1 MKTMKEFT
9 PPRDVVMSM
18 SRRGDIIRSDFTSEG
33 PHTMNILGKLSA
45 LFRPENVNEVDEEGA
60 LIDQVVNATEPAI
73 ASVAGYRE
81 VLLPAVRHALD
92 HYTRVVQAIP
102 GPITVSH
109 QSYRA
114 DPLVKAL
121 FPSHEEITAAL
132 GRSIEVREAIKSHAA
147 SNRGSVCAL
156 LGMRMRTGDG
166 RRPSRDCV
174 EHTDFAATA
183 NLLADHTFRDL
194 AADED
199 EVRQA
204 LRDAAFKSLVKSFA
218 SEIKSRQREMR
229 LLKTDR
235 DVSQEFIRVGHDHHH
250 HVVKALD
257 QHLERHAEDLSPEGT
272 LLALVDW
279 LWSPES
285 HLRLEAD
292 AGHGVT
298 HIQQGPGSVSSEQH
312 LHLPLLATTDRRQ
325 WLVCI
330 TRVPIE
336 EAMQA
341 VAQETRAHRYIM
353 V

>member
-1 MKTMKEFT
+1 MQF
-9 PPRDVVMSM
+9 DVILEESN
-18 SRRGDIIRSDFTSEG
+18 S
-33 PHTMNILGKLSA
+33 MNILGKLSA
-45 LFRPENVNEVDEEGA
+45 LFRPERVESIDEEAA
-60 LIDQVVNATEPAI
+60 LIDQVVHATDPAI
-73 ASVAGYRE
+73 ASVPGYRD

-92 HYTRVVQAIP
+92 HYIQVVQAIP

-121 FPSHEEITAAL
+121 FPNREEITLAL
-132 GRSIEVREAIKSHAA
+132 GSSIEVRDAIQAHAA
-147 SNRGSVCAL
+147 SNRGSICAL

-166 RRPSRDCV
+166 RRPSRDCI

-199 EVRQA
+199 DVRQA
-204 LRDAAFKSLVKSFA
+204 LRDAAFKSLIKTFA
-218 SEIKSRQREMR
+218 AEIKSRHREMR

-235 DVSQEFIRVGHDHHH
+235 NVSQEFIRVGAGNPDHDHHH
-250 HVVKALD
+250 HAVKALD

-279 LWSPES
+279 LWTPES

-292 AGHGVT
+292 GGHGVT
-298 HIQQGPGSVSSEQH
+298 HIQQGPGSSSSEQH

-341 VAQETRAHRYIM
+341 VAQETRAHRHIL

>member
-1 MKTMKEFT
+1 M
-9 PPRDVVMSM
+9 
-18 SRRGDIIRSDFTSEG
+18 IRSDSIPER
-33 PHTMNILGKLSA
+33 PNPMNILGKLSA
-45 LFRPENVNEVDEEGA
+45 LFSPENIAEVDEESA
-60 LIDQVVNATEPAI
+60 LIDQVVSATEPAI

-81 VLLPAVRHALD
+81 VLLPAVRHAID
-92 HYTRVVQAIP
+92 HYTRVVEAIP
-102 GPITVSH
+102 GPVSISY

-121 FPSHEEITAAL
+121 FPNHEEIAVAL
-132 GRSIEVREAIKSHAA
+132 GRSIEVRDAIKDHAA
-147 SNRGSVCAL
+147 SNRGSICAL

-174 EHTDFAATA
+174 EHTDFATTA

-194 AADED
+194 ASDED

-204 LRDAAFKSLVKSFA
+204 LRDAAFKSLVKTFA
-218 SEIKSRQREMR
+218 TEIKSRHREMR

-235 DVSQEFIRVGHDHHH
+235 DVSQEFIRAGHAHHH
-250 HVVKALD
+250 HTVRTLD
-257 QHLERHAEDLSPEGT
+257 LHLERHAEDLSPEGT
-272 LLALVDW
+272 LLALADW

-292 AGHGVT
+292 GGHGVT
-298 HIQQGPGSVSSEQH
+298 HIQQGPGSASSEQH
-312 LHLPLLATTDRRQ
+312 LYLPLLATTDRRQ

-330 TRVPIE
+330 TRVPVE

-341 VAQETRAHRYIM
+341 VARENRAHRHIL